1 MPRDPRLYLED
12 MRDACGRIARYTE
25 GMEFKAFLQDER
37 TFDAV
42 VRNLMV
48 IGEAAKNVPADL
60 RERHP
65 EVEWRKVAGL
75 RDIIVHGYFGIDPE
89 VLWDIVSQR
98 IPLLRSQVE
107 AMLRPRG

>member
-12 MRDACGRIARYTE
+12 MRDACARISRYAD
-25 GMEFKAFLQDER
+25 GMDFKAFLQDER

-48 IGEAAKNVPADL
+48 IGEAAKQVPVDL
-60 RERHP
+60 RDAHP

-89 VLWDIVSQR
+89 VLWDIVVHR
-98 IPLLRSQVE
+98 IPLLRRQVE
-107 AMLRPRG
+107 AMLRPG